1 MDLHDLDRVI
11 LEKKNKN
18 KELKVI
24 RVLCLVKVIIRFC
37 HWLYRERIIRR
48 IRIKVGIWVMAR
60 NKGNNPSNQLYSVS
74 NKKPKKTS
82 KQTPP

>member
-1 MDLHDLDRVI
+1 
-11 LEKKNKN
+11 
-18 KELKVI
+18 
-24 RVLCLVKVIIRFC
+24 
-37 HWLYRERIIRR
+37 
-48 IRIKVGIWVMAR
+48 MAR